1 MILAL
6 AIFFTLLTLAVFAAA
21 ASGKLALL
29 TTNPVAGMVFVLLL
43 AAEAIGFWVWHARS
57 NGKSRAPTGGITIAM
72 RAAAIVLTLLTL
84 LVLAAG
90 SAGKLALFASNP
102 LAAILAPGIPAA
114 AAIALW
120 LWSARSPGASGAR

>member
-1 MILAL
+1 MKLGL
-6 AIFFTLLTLAVFAAA
+6 AIFFTLLALVLFAAA

-57 NGKSRAPTGGITIAM
+57 IGKSGAPTGGITIAA
-72 RAAAIVLTLLTL
+72 RVAAILLTLLTL

-90 SAGKLALFASNP
+90 SAGKLALFAASP
-102 LAAILAPGIPAA
+102 LTALLAAGIPAA
-114 AAIALW
+114 AAISLW